1 MQASSHELWCAATAV
16 LLLLCCQAGKTV
28 SMNEIIEWDGVPL
41 MSSDGQ
47 TLHLTCDLQLFDPT
61 ASFVGIEGQ

>member
-1 MQASSHELWCAATAV
+1 V

-61 ASFVGIEGQ
+61 ASFQE